1 MGPGSGVADGRV
13 GVAQGLVTG
22 VTPCAIVT
30 AATVVTVRTVMTVT
44 VILVRARYCW
54 SLLVRWLV
62 APVVAA
68 AAAQW
73 CSDSDSG

>member
-1 MGPGSGVADGRV
+1 MGPGSGVADGRA
-13 GVAQGLVTG
+13 GEAQGLVTG

-30 AATVVTVRTVMTVT
+30 AVIVATVVTVT

>member
-30 AATVVTVRTVMTVT
+30 AVTVVTVRTVTD
-44 VILVRARYCW
+44 ILVRARYCW